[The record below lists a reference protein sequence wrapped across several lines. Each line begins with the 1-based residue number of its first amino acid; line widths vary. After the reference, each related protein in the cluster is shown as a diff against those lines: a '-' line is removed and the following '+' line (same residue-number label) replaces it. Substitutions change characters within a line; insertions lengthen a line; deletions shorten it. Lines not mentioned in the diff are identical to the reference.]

1 MLTQVQILRT
11 AKPNQK
17 NRYKKGTGIMRIT
30 KAMIYNKYGINYNS
44 KSQKIDTPCGLS
56 RELLRKGNKKIGKHV
71 YQWSMTTETCACKC
85 KDCYG
90 VHAVHAVHL
99 GVVVDLGQFPA
110 DFIAAGDHQCMVQHA
125 GFRLGEGSIAGIH
138 VVGDFFAK
146 AYVDTWREIIKKFP
160 NLIFWTYTKTKYANA
175 FDDLPNANIVK
186 SLVNGKLN
194 FGKCEHVLALYDELT
209 KAGKSVHICKC
220 GVDENQHCEG
230 CHKCS
235 ISEFVLFLE
244 HSTAYKAE
252 EDPLYKEFTD
262 VVNNQ

>member
-1 MLTQVQILRT
+1 
-11 AKPNQK
+11 
-17 NRYKKGTGIMRIT
+17 MRIT

-90 VHAVHAVHL
+90 EKGCYCFPSVKKTLATNTEIAMLHL
-99 GVVVDLGQFPA
+99 
-110 DFIAAGDHQCMVQHA
+110 DFFKRAIMAQCETLKD
-125 GFRLGEGSIAGIH
+125 GTEIRIH